1 MKLFNSFAE
10 TGYHTTI
17 VTTFGVDFA
26 AYESIALPRLR
37 EAGSS
42 NNVLVADAR
51 MVAQA
56 MEGGL
61 RRPRFAGRRYSVV
74 GIQPA
79 GVFHPKLILQLG
91 NASGRLMVS
100 SANMTAAGL
109 AGNLE
114 VIGEVRTDEADP
126 SAVPILRAALD
137 YLERL
142 LPEVSVARRQLDWAL
157 KRTRWLAEAKPG
169 NGTVM
174 SDDGGVLAFLA
185 SGGRHGIGA
194 RFIERIG
201 ARRVTRF
208 IAVSPYWDAD
218 LGALDRFRHELTP
231 ARTAVLLRPNTRLF
245 PVHRWRND
253 ANVSL
258 HDLKD
263 VKSAGSSRFAHAK
276 IFIAETETADC
287 VLFGSANCTTAALGA
302 EEGDGVNEEACLY
315 RETAPGR
322 AAELL
327 GLDSALIDATAIS
340 PETVASYHPADDIPM
355 AEFQRRLP
363 GRFELVGDRL
373 YWWPPT
379 GLDATHA
386 EIALFDSTGAR
397 LTVSLERV
405 GSGAERICYRCR
417 AEAVPHFA
425 QVSADGFESSLAIVT
440 IEQALKEAQRR
451 SRSRAVDNALAL
463 LDDEDAIEGLWLLEV
478 IQKLQAAEREA
489 ETTAGGRAC
498 GHEREERDRQ
508 GEKDE
513 GVSRTL
519 SYEQFIAG
527 RRKAADGED
536 DASVSHLTSSHQESV
551 RGFLN
556 ALIGRGRLPVE
567 TGDEDDAAGQNWSL
581 GDETSN
587 GDGALDNDDRFG
599 SDDLVSSIKVDAA
612 TQRFRRQRQYVNDTQ
627 KSLIEAVEDFIELL
641 QSEAS
646 KRDLDVVDLLR
657 LRALLVVVLGAGS
670 RKSNLMPGDTNT
682 KVSRQQVL
690 PSAGDASWQRRVTR
704 LLYELFRTRS
714 GGQPLIARVVV
725 DPGLGSGLPE
735 DVLECWATCFWALCA
750 MRVFVSEEGV
760 PVQNGHREDRL
771 AAALYRFASLLPEEA
786 LGDAVRE
793 VFAGMS
799 HRYGARLG
807 VNEAAVLEEHARL
820 CTQAQEVAQFA

>member
-79 GVFHPKLILQLG
+79 GVFHPKLVLQLG
-91 NASGRLMVS
+91 NVSGRLMVS

-114 VIGEVRTDEADP
+114 VIGEVRTDETDP

-142 LPEVSVARRQLDWAL
+142 LPDMSVARRQLDWAL
-157 KRTRWLAEAKPG
+157 KRTRWLAEAKPSDD
-169 NGTVM
+169 TVM
-174 SDDGGVLAFLA
+174 SDDDGVLAFIA
-185 SGGRHGIGA
+185 SGGRRGIGA

-218 LGALDRFRHELTP
+218 LGTLDRFRHELTP
-231 ARTAVLLRPNTRLF
+231 ERTAVLLRPDTRLF
-245 PVHRWRND
+245 PVHRWRSG
-253 ANVSL
+253 AHVSL
-258 HDLKD
+258 HDLKN

-302 EEGDGVNEEACLY
+302 EEDGVNEEACLY
-315 RETAPGR
+315 RETAPGV
-322 AAELL
+322 AVELL
-327 GLDSALIDATAIS
+327 GLEGALTDATAIS
-340 PETVASYHPADDIPM
+340 PDTIASYHPADDIPM

-373 YWWPPT
+373 YWWPPV

-405 GSGAERICYRCR
+405 GSGAERFCYRCR
-417 AEAVPHFA
+417 AESVPHFA

-440 IEQALKEAQRR
+440 VEQALKEAQRR
-451 SRSRAVDNALAL
+451 FRSRAVDNALAL

-489 ETTAGGRAC
+489 GVTVGGRVS

-513 GVSRTL
+513 SVSHTL

-527 RRKAADGED
+527 RRKAADGGN
-536 DASVSHLTSSHQESV
+536 DALVSHLASSHQESV

-567 TGDEDDAAGQNWSL
+567 TGDEDDAADQNWSL
-581 GDETSN
+581 GDETAN
-587 GDGALDNDDRFG
+587 GDGALDNDERFG
-599 SDDLVSSIKVDAA
+599 SDDLVPPIKVDATA
-612 TQRFRRQRQYVNDTQ
+612 QRLRRQRQYVNDTQ

-670 RKSNLMPGDTNT
+670 RKSNLMPGDTNA

-714 GGQPLIARVVV
+714 SGQPLIARVVV
-725 DPGLGSGLPE
+725 DPGLGGGLPE

-750 MRVFVSEEGV
+750 MRVFVSDEGI
-760 PVQNGHREDRL
+760 PVQNGPREDRL

-786 LGDAVRE
+786 IGDAVRE

-820 CTQAQEVAQFA
+820 CTQAREMA

>member
-37 EAGSS
+37 EAGST

-51 MVAQA
+51 MLVQA
-56 MEGGL
+56 MEGGF

-91 NASGRLMVS
+91 SVSGRLLVT

-126 SAVPILRAALD
+126 SAMPILRAALD
-137 YLERL
+137 YVERL
-142 LPEVSVARRQLDWAL
+142 LPDVSVARRQLDWAL
-157 KRTRWLAEAKPG
+157 KRTRWLAEAKSG
-169 NGTVM
+169 DGAVM
-174 SDDGGVLAFLA
+174 SADGGVLAFLA
-185 SGGRHGIGA
+185 SGGGRGIGA

-208 IAVSPYWDAD
+208 IAVSPYWDAN
-218 LGALDRFRHELTP
+218 LSTLDRFRHELMP

-245 PVHRWRND
+245 PVHRWPSG
-253 ANVSL
+253 AHVSL

-327 GLDSALIDATAIS
+327 GLASALDATAI
-340 PETVASYHPADDIPM
+340 PPATVASYQPADNIPM

-373 YWWPPT
+373 YWWPPA
-379 GLDATHA
+379 GLDAAHA
-386 EIALFDSTGAR
+386 EIALFDSAGAR
-397 LTVSLERV
+397 LTVSLERA

-425 QVSADGFESSLAIVT
+425 QVSTDGFESSLAIVVV
-440 IEQALKEAQRR
+440 EQALKEAQRR
-451 SRSRAVDNALAL
+451 FRSRAVESALAL

-478 IQKLQAAEREA
+478 IQKLQAAERETEA
-489 ETTAGGRAC
+489 AAGGPAP
-498 GHEREERDRQ
+498 GHGTFRDGRERQ
-508 GEKDE
+508 DE
-513 GVSRTL
+513 QDESASRTL
-519 SYEQFIAG
+519 TYEQFIAG
-527 RRKAADGED
+527 RRKATDGGN
-536 DASVSHLTSSHQESV
+536 DAVVSHLASSYQESV
-551 RGFLN
+551 RDFLN
-556 ALIGRGRLPVE
+556 ALIGRGRAPVE
-567 TGDEDDAAGQNWSL
+567 SGDEDDAAGQNWSL
-581 GDETSN
+581 GDETAD
-587 GDGALDNDDRFG
+587 GEGALDDDRFG
-599 SDDLVSSIKVDAA
+599 SDYLVSPIKVDAA
-612 TQRFRRQRQYVNDTQ
+612 AQCLRRQRQYVKDTQ
-627 KSLIEAVEDFIELL
+627 KSLIEAVEDFIKLL

-657 LRALLVVVLGAGS
+657 LRALMLVVLGAGS
-670 RKSNLMPGDTNT
+670 RKSNLMPGDVNA

-690 PSAGDASWQRRVTR
+690 PSAGDESWQRRVTR
-704 LLYELFRTRS
+704 LLYELFRTRN

-725 DPGLGSGLPE
+725 DTGLGGGLPE

-750 MRVFVSEEGV
+750 MRVFVSEEGA

-771 AAALYRFASLLPEEA
+771 AATLYRFTCLLPEEA

-793 VFAGMS
+793 IFAGMS
-799 HRYGARLG
+799 RRYGARLG
-807 VNEAAVLEEHARL
+807 VNEAAVLEEHTRL
-820 CTQAQEVAQFA
+820 CTRAQEMA

>member
-79 GVFHPKLILQLG
+79 GVFHPKLVLQLG
-91 NASGRLMVS
+91 NVSGRLMVS

-114 VIGEVRTDEADP
+114 VIGEVRTDETDP

-142 LPEVSVARRQLDWAL
+142 LPDVSVARRQLDWAL

-169 NGTVM
+169 DDTVM
-174 SDDGGVLAFLA
+174 SDGDGVLAFLA
-185 SGGRHGIGA
+185 SGGRRGIGA
-194 RFIERIG
+194 RFIEQIG

-218 LGALDRFRHELTP
+218 LSTLDRFRYELTP
-231 ARTAVLLRPNTRLF
+231 ERTAVLLRPDTRLF
-245 PVHRWRND
+245 PVHRWRSD
-253 ANVSL
+253 AHVSL
-258 HDLKD
+258 HDLKN

-287 VLFGSANCTTAALGA
+287 VLFGSANCTMAALGA

-327 GLDSALIDATAIS
+327 GLESALTDATAIS
-340 PETVASYHPADDIPM
+340 PETIASYQPADDIPM

-373 YWWPPT
+373 YWWPPA

-405 GSGAERICYRCR
+405 GSGAERFCYRCR

-440 IEQALKEAQRR
+440 VEQALKEAQRR
-451 SRSRAVDNALAL
+451 FRSRAVDNALAL

-489 ETTAGGRAC
+489 EATAGGRAS
-498 GHEREERDRQ
+498 GHEREERNRQ

-513 GVSRTL
+513 NVSRTL

-527 RRKAADGED
+527 RRKAADGGN
-536 DASVSHLTSSHQESV
+536 DALVSHLASSHQESV

-581 GDETSN
+581 GDETAN
-587 GDGALDNDDRFG
+587 GEGALDNDDRFG

-612 TQRFRRQRQYVNDTQ
+612 AQRLRRQRQYVNDTQ
-627 KSLIEAVEDFIELL
+627 KSVIEAVEDFIELL

-670 RKSNLMPGDTNT
+670 RKSNLMPGDTNA

-714 GGQPLIARVVV
+714 SGQPLIARVVV
-725 DPGLGSGLPE
+725 DHGLGGGVPE

-760 PVQNGHREDRL
+760 PVQNGPREDRL
-771 AAALYRFASLLPEEA
+771 AAALYRFAALLPEEA

-820 CTQAQEVAQFA
+820 CTQAREMA